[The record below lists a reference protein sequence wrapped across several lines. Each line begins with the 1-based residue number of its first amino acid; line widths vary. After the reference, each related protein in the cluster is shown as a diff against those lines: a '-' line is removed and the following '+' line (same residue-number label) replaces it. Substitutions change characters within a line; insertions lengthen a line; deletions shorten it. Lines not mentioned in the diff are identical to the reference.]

1 MLPLRHAHVWR
12 IADVVLLVSV
22 LVFALTPATWFLDD
36 AARTGSW
43 MRNVDKWLHGTTF
56 LVLTLWY
63 AGQYRRRS
71 YWRIAVGLLGFGMFI
86 ELCQRMLSYRSAD
99 WLDMG
104 ANTAGIVLGLI
115 IAIAGVG
122 GWCQRVEAW
131 HAARQTGS
139 KIG

>member
-22 LVFALTPATWFLDD
+22 LVFALTPAAWFLDD
-36 AARTGSW
+36 AARTVSW
-43 MRNVDKWLHGTTF
+43 MRNVDKWLHGMTF
-56 LVLTLWY
+56 LALTLWY
-63 AGQYRRRS
+63 AGQYRPRS
-71 YWRIAVGLLGFGMFI
+71 YWRIAVGLLGFGTFI

-104 ANTAGIVLGLI
+104 ANTAGIVLGLT
-115 IAIAGVG
+115 IAVAGVG

-131 HAARQTGS
+131 YAGRQAGS